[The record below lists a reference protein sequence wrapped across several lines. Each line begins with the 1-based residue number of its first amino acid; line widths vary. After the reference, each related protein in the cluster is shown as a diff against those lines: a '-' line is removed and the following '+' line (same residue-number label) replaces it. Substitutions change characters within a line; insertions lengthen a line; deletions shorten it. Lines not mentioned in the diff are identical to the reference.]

1 MSEKKLFKITIE
13 NIVDEQKYVI
23 EYLANK
29 NMRFPDIAM
38 PNLTGKQKMCLTYVL
53 DGEEQPLEVYD
64 NEKVNAT
71 LNQLIDNGVIGKIQ
85 TEYVIP
91 KITYQDITEYLLLGS
106 EKITK
111 EYLYDKNRGVWS
123 DYGNRRIEI
132 EFSDVKCFTGKASA
146 RINLKRINGED
157 STTQN
162 FVSDYFD
169 VNMQQKNVIIDLDTD
184 LLGKAFSGELQNKQ
198 RLKFSGDIEVKC
210 EIGNN
215 RTTIYKYPIEIMVIN
230 TNPDVCDRDLIS
242 DTPASVDFGTSST
255 CVAIEG
261 DEKTELL
268 SLSSNDINSD
278 DNNSHNI
285 FENPTN
291 IMIYRWK
298 NLYEEW
304 KQINDD
310 MPLPKKGS
318 KDDYLKKINGGID
331 FDFGYNVN

>member
-1 MSEKKLFKITIE
+1 
-13 NIVDEQKYVI
+13 
-23 EYLANK
+23 
-29 NMRFPDIAM
+29 
-38 PNLTGKQKMCLTYVL
+38 
-53 DGEEQPLEVYD
+53 
-64 NEKVNAT
+64 
-71 LNQLIDNGVIGKIQ
+71 
-85 TEYVIP
+85 
-91 KITYQDITEYLLLGS
+91 
-106 EKITK
+106 
-111 EYLYDKNRGVWS
+111 
-123 DYGNRRIEI
+123 
-132 EFSDVKCFTGKASA
+132 
-146 RINLKRINGED
+146 
-157 STTQN
+157 
-162 FVSDYFD
+162 
-169 VNMQQKNVIIDLDTD
+169 MQCQILQ
-184 LLGKAFSGELQNKQ
+184 GKAFSGELQNKQ

-268 SLSSNDINSD
+268 SLSSNDINLD
-278 DNNSHNI
+278 DNNSYNI

-310 MPLPKKGS
+310 SVVQLDTEVSRLKAELDNYSDDAIKKKKSEIQKKTNELKRKKVEYDRKLKSYNDELKKYENGSNKEFDIAMKQLEKVISKLPKDEADK
-318 KDDYLKKINGGID
+318 
-331 FDFGYNVN
+331 